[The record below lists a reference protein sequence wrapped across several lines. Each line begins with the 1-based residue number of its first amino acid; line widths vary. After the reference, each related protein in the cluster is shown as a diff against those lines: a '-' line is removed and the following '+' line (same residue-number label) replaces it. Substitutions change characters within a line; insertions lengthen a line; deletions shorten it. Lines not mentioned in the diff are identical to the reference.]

1 MTVQFR
7 AVGPVADAA
16 GDPSDVTVQ
25 FRAVGPVA
33 DAAGDPSDVTV
44 QFRAVGP
51 VADAAGDPSDVTV
64 QFRAVGPVADAAG
77 DPSDATVQFRAVG
90 PVADAADELSDATMQ
105 FPVIGPLANP
115 IMPFRVIGQPA
126 YGPGHVDRD
135 QGQAELRS
143 LMHSVMAGLRP
154 REREVI
160 ELSFR
165 HDLNDN
171 DLAIVLGVSQ
181 SRAHDL
187 AARARSRLEEALGAL
202 HIALTGRE
210 ACPVL
215 GELLADW
222 DGQLTEQTRDLV
234 AWHIGECQTCA
245 HHGWGAMRPAAFFR
259 LLPLAPLPQE
269 LREQVLSLCTST
281 AEDAV
286 AYRRRVARHAE
297 WIWFA
302 RFSRAIRQASWSSIR
317 ANPGV
322 AIAAVAVAVWVVAAV
337 SVTLLTFAGSRAAD
351 AQTPDSRAT
360 HPQTTQTSVAT
371 HPGSPATATPSPATS
386 VPPGRPLPLLSP
398 PPTCRLRS
406 KRCHRTSRR
415 LRPRPRVRRR
425 LRPGRRNRPNH
436 RVQPHPH
443 RRLRIRHPRPPRHL
457 RRRRR
462 PEAFRPETGRA
473 QQPTN

>member
-1 MTVQFR
+1 VTVQFR
-7 AVGPVADAA
+7 AVGPVANGA

-33 DAAGDPSDVTV
+33 NGAGDPSDVTV
-44 QFRAVGP
+44 
-51 VADAAGDPSDVTV
+51 
-64 QFRAVGPVADAAG
+64 
-77 DPSDATVQFRAVG
+77 
-90 PVADAADELSDATMQ
+90 Q

-126 YGPGHVDRD
+126 YGPGHVGRD

-171 DLAIVLGVSQ
+171 DLAIVLGASQ
-181 SRAHDL
+181 SRVHDL
-187 AARARSRLEEALGAL
+187 AARARSRLEEALAAL

-215 GELLADW
+215 GKLLADW
-222 DGQLTEQTRDLV
+222 DGQLTEQTGDLV

-245 HHGWGAMRPAAFFR
+245 HHGWGAMRPAAFSR
-259 LLPLAPLPQE
+259 LLPLAPLPEE

-286 AYRRRVARHAE
+286 AYRRRVGRHAE
-297 WIWFA
+297 WIWFT
-302 RFSRAIRQASWSSIR
+302 RFTRTIRHASWSSIR

-322 AIAAVAVAVWVVAAV
+322 AIAAGAVAVWVVAAV
-337 SVTLLTFAGSRAAD
+337 SVMILTFGGSRAAD
-351 AQTPDSRAT
+351 AQTPESRAA
-360 HPQTTQTSVAT
+360 HPQPAQTNVASYSR
-371 HPGSPATATPSPATS
+371 SPATVIATTPASVAAKPSPTFTQPSAYVPPLGQPVPSRVTATSPAPSRSTSSSPRPSKSPTPSRSGSPSPSPSHTASPSPSSSTAPPA
-386 VPPGRPLPLLSP
+386 
-398 PPTCRLRS
+398 
-406 KRCHRTSRR
+406 
-415 LRPRPRVRRR
+415 
-425 LRPGRRNRPNH
+425 
-436 RVQPHPH
+436 
-443 RRLRIRHPRPPRHL
+443 
-457 RRRRR
+457 
-462 PEAFRPETGRA
+462 A
-473 QQPTN
+473 